1 MFYRR
6 QLSTTS
12 WKDAC
17 GALSTTSRNDTL
29 TRREATR
36 APSTTSR
43 NDVRVPTSLLE
54 AFDAGP
60 AYIVSKLSAANPAEM
75 ARQTLSRSRKAA
87 AMARQTRSRSRK
99 ALASAATV
107 PPTDPQQEVAMLQ
120 AGAAAEAEA

>member
-36 APSTTSR
+36 ALSTTSR

-60 AYIVSKLSAANPAEM
+60 AYIVSNISSANLAV
-75 ARQTLSRSRKAA
+75 
-87 AMARQTRSRSRK
+87 ARQTRSRSRK
-99 ALASAATV
+99 ALASAAT
-107 PPTDPQQEVAMLQ
+107 DPQQEAAMLQ
-120 AGAAAEAEA
+120 AGAAAGAEA